1 MVRFIF
7 GCAFVLGLSILA
19 IPVYYGVAENK
30 AAVTASAEGTGTALS
45 FEEIYE
51 VASEGQEMDATA
63 LNAIETAAG
72 GQKEDAFTTGFTGT
86 EDTALQD
93 TPAPVE
99 MTPETVIE
107 DETTTE

>member
-30 AAVTASAEGTGTALS
+30 ATVTASAEDTNNTLT

-51 VASEGQEMDATA
+51 VAGDNQAGGQEIDPGA
-63 LNAIETAAG
+63 LNAIEAAAG
-72 GQKEDAFTTGFTGT
+72 GQEKDAFTTGFTGV

-93 TPAPVE
+93 TPAPIE
-99 MTPETVIE
+99 AMIE

>member
-30 AAVTASAEGTGTALS
+30 ATVTASAEDTGTSLS

-51 VASEGQEMDATA
+51 VASEGQEIDASA

-72 GQKEDAFTTGFTGT
+72 EGTKDAFSTGFTGA

-93 TPAPVE
+93 TPAPI
-99 MTPETVIE
+99 ETAIE